1 MWYLIAAQAKN
12 APSAATVGSN
22 ITQQNP
28 TLQLVTTQF
37 VMNAKHSRR
46 RSDQVFNMSSTSFH
60 TSSLVRNMKSTA
72 DAGIRRSTFRARVRR
87 NAQFAT
93 MSSWARRFF
102 KHFNFKFWRTIQYTE
117 EWWIPVSR
125 DLTCGSVTL
134 WCTFLIKFEFI
145 DRNNDVI
152 THQCAHCEVVRSID
166 TLSYC
171 HRFSI
176 VFTTYSG
183 QKPSNLSQEIF

>member
-1 MWYLIAAQAKN
+1 MWYLIAAQAEN

-134 WCTFLIKFEFI
+134 WCTFLTQNQFTDWINVFI
-145 DRNNDVI
+145 SAR
-152 THQCAHCEVVRSID
+152 TATSSASL
-166 TLSYC
+166 T
-171 HRFSI
+171 
-176 VFTTYSG
+176 
-183 QKPSNLSQEIF
+183 PSCTASVS